1 MDKNPIGWFEIYVDD
16 VERAKHFYQSVFQVT
31 FEQMLDP
38 TGTDIEMWFFPSDM
52 ESYGASGA
60 LVKMDGVSAGA
71 GGTLVYFSCENC
83 AVEQERTT
91 QHGGVVVQAKMA
103 IGEYGFI
110 SLVQDSEGNM
120 IGLHSMQ

>member
-16 VERAKHFYQSVFQVT
+16 VERAKHFYQSIFQVT
-31 FEQMLDP
+31 FEQMMDP

-60 LVKMDGVSAGA
+60 LVKMDGISAGA
-71 GGTLVYFSCENC
+71 GGTLVYFACEDC
-83 AVEQERTT
+83 AVEQERAT
-91 QHGGVVVQAKMA
+91 QHGGVVVQAKMV

>member
-31 FEQMLDP
+31 FEQMLDL

-83 AVEQERTT
+83 AVEQERAR

>member
-16 VERAKHFYQSVFQVT
+16 VERAKHFYQSIFQVT
-31 FEQMLDP
+31 FEQMMDP

-60 LVKMDGVSAGA
+60 LVKMDGISAGA
-71 GGTLVYFSCENC
+71 GGTLVYFAC
-83 AVEQERTT
+83 EQERAT

>member
-16 VERAKHFYQSVFQVT
+16 VERAKHFYQSVFHVT

-83 AVEQERTT
+83 AVEQERAT
-91 QHGGVVVQAKMA
+91 QHGGVVVQAKMT

-110 SLVQDSEGNM
+110 SLVRDSEGNM

>member
-31 FEQMLDP
+31 FEQMMDP
-38 TGTDIEMWFFPSDM
+38 TGTNIEMWFFPSDM

-60 LVKMDGVSAGA
+60 LVKMDGISAGA
-71 GGTLVYFSCENC
+71 GGTLVYFSCEDC
-83 AVEQERTT
+83 TAEQERAA

>member
-83 AVEQERTT
+83 AIEQERAR

>member
-31 FEQMLDP
+31 FEQMMDP

-60 LVKMDGVSAGA
+60 LVKMDGISAGA
-71 GGTLVYFSCENC
+71 GGTLVYFSCEDC
-83 AVEQERTT
+83 AIEQERAT
-91 QHGGVVVQAKMA
+91 QHGGVVVQAKMG